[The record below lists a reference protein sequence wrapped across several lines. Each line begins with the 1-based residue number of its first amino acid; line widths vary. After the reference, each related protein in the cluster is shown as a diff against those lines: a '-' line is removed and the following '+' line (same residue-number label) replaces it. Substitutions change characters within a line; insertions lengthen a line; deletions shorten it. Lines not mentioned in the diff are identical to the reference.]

1 MVPPCWSTIFIVAN
15 HGQGCHYCR
24 KVSALPKV
32 QLCTFCTFVRLNLSS
47 INAQCP
53 IIFIQSA
60 STNMSC
66 DHQKSP
72 LYQTKDFSRLL
83 IWFLRLTRAEL
94 CPKSVPQI
102 VAFESLNLTK
112 KNSNTVLITF
122 ASILD
127 ALWKAPLTGSC
138 SNQFCE
144 RPRILTD
151 T

>member
-1 MVPPCWSTIFIVAN
+1 MAN

-32 QLCTFCTFVRLNLSS
+32 QLCTFCTFVGLNLSS

-102 VAFESLNLTK
+102 VDFEFKFEEEKNQQHSSTHSSHYICINIGCSLKGSLDRFLFQ
-112 KNSNTVLITF
+112 SVL
-122 ASILD
+122 
-127 ALWKAPLTGSC
+127 
-138 SNQFCE
+138 
-144 RPRILTD
+144 
-151 T
+151 